1 MVTMFRHF
9 IRNSTIVEQEAT
21 HGFVTPNWWV
31 YPPYS
36 LCGVILLLA
45 LFFLYIFFG
54 QDLQGRG
61 RVVR

>member
-9 IRNSTIVEQEAT
+9 IRNGTIVEQEAT

-36 LCGVILLLA
+36 LWGHLA
-45 LFFLYIFFG
+45 AGAVLPLHLVKIFD
-54 QDLQGRG
+54 QDRG
-61 RVVR
+61 RIVR